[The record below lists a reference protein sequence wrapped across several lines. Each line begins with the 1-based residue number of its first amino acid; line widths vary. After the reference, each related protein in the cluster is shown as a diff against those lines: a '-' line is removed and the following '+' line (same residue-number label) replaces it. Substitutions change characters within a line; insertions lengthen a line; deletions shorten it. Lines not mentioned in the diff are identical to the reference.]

1 MFPKDFMN
9 PSTFNPWVYSA
20 ALFIGLI
27 LCVFVGFQ
35 LGKGSRADGGSGA
48 LNGAVFGLLGLLL
61 AFSFSG
67 AAGRFEHRR
76 DLITEEANAVGTAYL
91 RLDLLPAAQQMALRQ
106 KMQQYLQS
114 RLETYQHIGNNS
126 PAALDAYQRSVQLQ
140 QQIWTEATLAAQHTG
155 NTATLSLVSRTLN
168 AMFDITTT
176 RLAATRNHPP
186 KVIDFLLFAL
196 SWISALLAGY
206 GMSDHKRIPWL
217 QVIIFSAAL
226 TITIFVI
233 RDLEYPRLGFIR
245 VDSADQLLVETLQG
259 MQTSGT

>member
-1 MFPKDFMN
+1 MN
-9 PSTFNPWVYSA
+9 PSIFNPWVYSA
-20 ALFIGLI
+20 VLFIGLI

-35 LGKGSRADGGSGA
+35 LGKSSRADGGSGA

-67 AAGRFEHRR
+67 AAERFEHRR

-91 RLDLLPAAQQMALRQ
+91 RLDLLPATQQMALRQ
-106 KMQQYLQS
+106 KMQQYLQT
-114 RLETYQHIGNNS
+114 RLETYQHIGTNT
-126 PAALDAYQRSVQLQ
+126 PAALDAYQRSIQLQ
-140 QQIWTEATLAAQHTG
+140 ATRAAQHTG
-155 NTATLSLVSRTLN
+155 NTAILSLVSRALN

-176 RLAATRNHPP
+176 RIAATRSHPP
-186 KVIDFLLFAL
+186 KIIDFLLFAL

-206 GMSDHKRIPWL
+206 GMTEHKRIPWL

-226 TITIFVI
+226 TVTIFVI